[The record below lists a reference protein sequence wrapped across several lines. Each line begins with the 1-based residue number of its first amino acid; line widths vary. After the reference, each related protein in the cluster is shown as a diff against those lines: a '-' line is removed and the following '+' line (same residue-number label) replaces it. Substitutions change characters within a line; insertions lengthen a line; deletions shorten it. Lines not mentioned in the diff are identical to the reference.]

1 MAKFGWFSTGR
12 DKAARELL
20 ETVYKGVR
28 SGDLKGEISF
38 VFCNRG
44 KGEAAESD
52 SFIDLVKE
60 FGLPLLSLSAK
71 SFLPELRETEREK
84 WRTLYHWEVEKII
97 SPFEFDFIVLAGYM
111 LIVSSE
117 FCEKYLLINLHPA
130 LPGGPAGS
138 WQEVIWKVLEKRDEE
153 HGAMM
158 HLVTPELD
166 KGPPLTYYTFS
177 LKGPEFSHLRKDFYK
192 KVEEMGFKN
201 LKRRE
206 GEENSLFK
214 KIREEGVRR
223 ELPLIYLTIRLLL
236 EKKIEVKKGE
246 IFYQGRRLERGLCL
260 NGEVESWLKNR
271 S

>member
-1 MAKFGWFSTGR
+1 LVKFGWFSTGR
-12 DKAARELL
+12 DSAARELL
-20 ETVYKGVR
+20 ETVFKGIK

-38 VFCNRG
+38 VFCSRERG
-44 KGEAAESD
+44 ESEESD
-52 SFIDLVKE
+52 YFIDLVKE
-60 FGLPLLSLSAK
+60 FKIPFLSLSAK
-71 SFLPELRETEREK
+71 SFLPELREAEKEK
-84 WRTLYHWEVEKII
+84 WRTFYHREVEKII
-97 SPFEFDFIVLAGYM
+97 SSFEFDFIVLAGYM

-117 FCEKYLLINLHPA
+117 FCQKYLLINLHPA

-138 WQEVIWKVLEKRDEE
+138 WQEVIWKVLEKKDEE

-177 LKGPEFSHLRKDFYK
+177 LKSPEFSSLREEFYK
-192 KVEEMGFKN
+192 KVEEMSFED
-201 LKRRE
+201 LKERE

-214 KIREEGVRR
+214 KIREEGVKR

-236 EKKIEVKKGE
+236 EGKIEVKEGK
-246 IFYQGRRLERGLCL
+246 IFYQGRKLEGGLCL
-260 NGEVESWLKNR
+260 NEEVESWLKNQ